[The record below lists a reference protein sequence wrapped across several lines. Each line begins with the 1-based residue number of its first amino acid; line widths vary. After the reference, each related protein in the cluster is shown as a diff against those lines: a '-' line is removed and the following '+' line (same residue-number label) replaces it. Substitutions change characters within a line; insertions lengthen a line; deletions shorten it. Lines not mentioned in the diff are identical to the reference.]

1 MSVVEGSVSS
11 VERSVVELLGRGEV
25 SSGSRVVARTGSN
38 PAVGWLVVE
47 PDAPGKPRGQHRC
60 MVVSSSGEVL
70 VSGFVPDVTLPGEPL
85 PSIEPT
91 PGWVVP
97 FATGIWDREQLTND
111 LREARM
117 TLQQERSRLESIV
130 DAAHEYAD
138 DNDLCERFDSFMIE
152 QGLRPRMR
160 DYDVIVDVKLRVA
173 VSVSARSAD
182 TASNDV
188 GRYEIADA
196 IENRYHGGF
205 RDLIE
210 DYDVVDVE
218 AA

>member
-1 MSVVEGSVSS
+1 MSVVVEGSVSS
-11 VERSVVELLGRGEV
+11 VERSVVELLGCGEV
-25 SSGSRVVARTGSN
+25 SSGSRVVARTGSA

-47 PDAPGKPRGQHRC
+47 PDAQGQRRC

-70 VSGFVPDVTLPGEPL
+70 VSGFAADVTLPGEPL

-97 FATGIWDREQLTND
+97 FATGIWDRDQLTNE

-138 DNDLCERFDSFMIE
+138 ENDLCERFDSFMVE

-182 TASNDV
+182 AASNDV
-188 GRYEIADA
+188 GRYEIVDA
-196 IENRYHGGF
+196 IENRYPGGL